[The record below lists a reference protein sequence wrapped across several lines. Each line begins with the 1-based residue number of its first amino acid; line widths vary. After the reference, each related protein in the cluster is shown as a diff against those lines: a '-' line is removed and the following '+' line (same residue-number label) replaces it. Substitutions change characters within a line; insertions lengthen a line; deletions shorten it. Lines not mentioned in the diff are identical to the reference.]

1 MRLWLL
7 PIILVSCLFIT
18 ACQETSNEQEP
29 ISQND
34 TNQTETDDVEEET
47 QEETQEE
54 NKVDEEN
61 DSREETE
68 EEQEDEVNKHIAK
81 VEEDTG
87 LHVVD
92 NPESSQVY
100 LNKQRKLPDGYE
112 PADLVDPNVYHYAA
126 EGDSKRQMREEAA
139 KALESLF
146 KLAKEQGIE
155 LIAVSGYRSYDR
167 QKQIYDSSVTTNG
180 QEYADKYSASPGTS
194 EHQTG
199 LAMDIGSSTETVATL
214 LEESFKQTSEGE
226 WLAENAHYEGF
237 IIRYPEGKTGITGYN
252 YEPWHIRYV
261 GKEIATAIYDDDLTL
276 EEYFGYDY

>member
-1 MRLWLL
+1 MRLWLFPL
-7 PIILVSCLFIT
+7 ILFSLLFIT
-18 ACQETSNEQEP
+18 ACEESNNEQEP
-29 ISQND
+29 ITQDD
-34 TNQTETDDVEEET
+34 TNQNETV
-47 QEETQEE
+47 QEEQEE
-54 NKVDEEN
+54 NTLEEEN
-61 DSREETE
+61 DSMEELE
-68 EEQEDEVNKHIAK
+68 EEQEDEVNKHIAE
-81 VEEDTG
+81 VEDDTG

-92 NPESSQVY
+92 NPESNQVY

-112 PADLVDPNVYHYAA
+112 PADLVVPNVQHYAA
-126 EGDSKRQMREEAA
+126 EGDPKRQMREEAA

-146 KLAKEQGIE
+146 TRAQEQGIE

-167 QKQIYDSSVTTNG
+167 QKQIYDNSVATNG

-214 LEESFKQTSEGE
+214 LEESFKQTSEGT
-226 WLAENAHYEGF
+226 WLAENAHQEGF
-237 IIRYPEGKTGITGYN
+237 IIRYPEGKSEITGYN

-261 GKEIATAIYDDDLTL
+261 GKEIATEIHDQDLTL